1 MASVR
6 SRLRGRVQ
14 RGETIVAPGAYDPLS
29 ARVVQALGFSTVY
42 TGGYMTGAH
51 TSITEPLLTLTEQV
65 EVAQKV
71 ARAVDLPVLADA
83 GAGYGDPLHVMR
95 CVREFEA
102 AGIAGIHIEDQ
113 VYPKRASYHK
123 GLEHIVPL
131 EEFVERMTYALQARR
146 DPDFLIIGRTDAFSA
161 VEGSRDELVRRGLA
175 LKDLGV
181 DAVMPRGVRARED
194 LTFFRKEVPGVP
206 LLVIAGGIKSSSTP
220 PHRRSW
226 LRMPCWKPT
235 STSKTRGC
243 STSMRGVSLNC
254 GGASRSSSVCRSI
267 TKWKQPRPRKGAR
280 LRRSITDDES
290 VVVPCMVI
298 FAVGTRARARSL
310 CAADKSIAVLPGQ
323 PCHRAGGGRPVRPG
337 GALFQAPAPAA
348 SLPRGR
354 GWSAERDAHAWRVTA
369 I

>member
-1 MASVR
+1 MASV
-6 SRLRGRVQ
+6 SNRLRAKLQ

-29 ARVVQALGFSTVY
+29 ARVVQALGFAAVY

-71 ARAVDLPVLADA
+71 ARAVDLPVIADA

-131 EEFVERMTYALQARR
+131 QEFVERMRYALQARR
-146 DPDFLIIGRTDAFSA
+146 DPDFLIVGRTDAFSA
-161 VEGSRDELVRRGLA
+161 VEGSREELVRRGMT

-194 LTFFRKEVPGVP
+194 LAFFRKEVPGVP
-206 LLVIAGGIKSSSTP
+206 LLVIAGADDISVQEYADLGYQIIIYATTP
-220 PHRRSW
+220 AVVAAHA
-226 LRMPCWKPT
+226 LLETYQHLKDT
-235 STSKTRGC
+235 GL
-243 STSMRGVSLNC
+243 LNID
-254 GGASRSSSVCRSI
+254 AQRV
-267 TKWKQPRPRKGAR
+267 AE
-280 LRRSITDDES
+280 LRRRVEDLI
-290 VVVPCMVI
+290 
-298 FAVGTRARARSL
+298 
-310 CAADKSIAVLPGQ
+310 
-323 PCHRAGGGRPVRPG
+323 
-337 GALFQAPAPAA
+337 
-348 SLPRGR
+348 SLPEYYEVEAATTEKG
-354 GWSAERDAHAWRVTA
+354 STA
-369 I
+369 PSEHH